1 MCPMERDRGGK
12 IPQVLVEYKKGGLRM
27 VAREE
32 RARKLGI
39 EVRTQSTMALP
50 PNPVKV
56 EGDKFHIPPTN
67 PDPSVYTVGSMED
80 NLGGLSDLNGKAL
93 DDKVREDNPKGA
105 DLIIYT
111 ALPGTFDEED
121 AGIWQGVL
129 GDDKKY
135 PVPDKK
141 KVTERMELTASL
153 IAWNGL
159 VLMIAPFGCPPG
171 GSSCQHRMQRGRGG
185 ERRRKRRT
193 QTGRRGKV
201 LKRGK
206 RVEAMGV

>member
-1 MCPMERDRGGK
+1 MAPGPYSVFEECQLMCPMERDCGGK
-12 IPQVLVEYKKGGLRM
+12 IPQVLLEYRKGGLRM

-32 RARKLGI
+32 RARKLGF
-39 EVRTQSTMALP
+39 EVQTQATMALP

-67 PDPSVYTVGSMED
+67 PDPSVYTVGSLED
-80 NLGGLSDLNGKAL
+80 ILGGLSDLNGKAL
-93 DDKVREDNPKGA
+93 DAEIREDNPKGA

-129 GDDKKY
+129 GDDDKY

-141 KVTERMELTASL
+141 KVTKTMELAASL
-153 IAWNGL
+153 IARNGM
-159 VLMIAPFGCPPG
+159 VLEIAPWLPAGVVHLASTEC
-171 GSSCQHRMQRGRGG
+171 R
-185 ERRRKRRT
+185 EA
-193 QTGRRGKV
+193 
-201 LKRGK
+201 
-206 RVEAMGV
+206 VEE